1 MPEQPDGFDNDDLN
15 DPPPFFPKDMSR
27 SGFTGVPV
35 PVRIVAT
42 YGTETAGTVQRFV
55 QLQDDE
61 GRDLT
66 ISIGPFEA
74 MAISFVMEGTQLD
87 RPMTHDLL
95 KSVIERTGG
104 DLDRV
109 VIDDLWNATY
119 YAKLYVRQAGEELE
133 IDSRPSD
140 AIALAVRF
148 GCPIYVLDSILDA
161 VHQEDE

>member
-1 MPEQPDGFDNDDLN
+1 
-15 DPPPFFPKDMSR
+15 MS
-27 SGFTGVPV
+27 
-35 PVRIVAT
+35 VRIAAT
-42 YGTETAGTVQRFV
+42 YSTEAHDTVQRFV

-74 MAISFVMEGTQLD
+74 MAISLVLEGTTLD

-95 KSVIERTGG
+95 KMAIERMGG
-104 DLDRV
+104 TVDRV
-109 VIDDLWNATY
+109 LIDDLWNATY
-119 YAKLYVRQAGEELE
+119 YAKLYIKTKTAEFEV
-133 IDSRPSD
+133 DSRPSD

-161 VHQEDE
+161 AQMDDE

>member
-1 MPEQPDGFDNDDLN
+1 MSEDREPFERDDFSE
-15 DPPPFFPKDMSR
+15 PPPFFPR
-27 SGFTGVPV
+27 ELGRGGFAGSPV
-35 PVRIVAT
+35 TVRIAAT
-42 YGTETAGTVQRFV
+42 YSTEAHDTVQRFV

-74 MAISFVMEGTQLD
+74 MAISLVLEGTTLD

-95 KSVIERTGG
+95 KMAIERMGG
-104 DLDRV
+104 SVDRV
-109 VIDDLWNATY
+109 LIDDLWNATY
-119 YAKLYVRQAGEELE
+119 YAKLYIKTKTAEFEV
-133 IDSRPSD
+133 DSRPSD

-161 VHQEDE
+161 AQMDDE

>member
-1 MPEQPDGFDNDDLN
+1 MPEEFDPNEFP
-15 DPPPFFPKDMSR
+15 DPPAFFPKDLGR
-27 SGFTGVPV
+27 GEFVGVPV
-35 PVRIVAT
+35 QVRIAAT

-74 MAISFVMEGTQLD
+74 MAISLVMEGTQLD
-87 RPMTHDLL
+87 RPMTHDLM
-95 KSVIERTGG
+95 KMVIERMGG
-104 DLDRV
+104 TLDRV

-119 YAKLYVRQAGEELE
+119 YAKLYLRFGGEELE
-133 IDSRPSD
+133 VDSRPSD

-148 GCPIYVLDSILDA
+148 GCPIYVLDSILDM
-161 VHQEDE
+161 VRSEDE